1 MNSIKVS
8 NKTIRRTDDGLISL
22 TDLYAAA
29 LSQGQADSK
38 LDPRRWAAKASRKT
52 SGTSQKVSVSG
63 GPGLAFIEA
72 VAGALNV
79 NASDILKATRGKG
92 GGTYAHWQIALAY
105 AKYLSPQLHMQV
117 NDVYARAKSG
127 DVTLA
132 DEIADKA
139 SAEQQEW
146 LLKRMQGKVARSRL
160 TATLKDHGVTGQGYG
175 RCTNAIYR
183 PILGGTKSEVCRA
196 NGIEPSRKVSLRDL
210 MSIEQLTATAMAELV
225 AAKQIT
231 KFNAHGNARCESEC
245 DRAARNVAALLQ

>member
-1 MNSIKVS
+1 MRCIQIYKYS
-8 NKTIRRTDDGLISL
+8 IRRTDDGLICL
-22 TDLYAAA
+22 TDLHAAA
-29 LSQGQADSK
+29 AAQGLVGNK
-38 LDPRRWAAKASRKT
+38 LDPRAWARAPQSKT
-52 SGTSQKVSVSG
+52 SGTSGKASTSG
-63 GPGLAFIEA
+63 GPGRDFIAF
-72 VAGALNV
+72 VAGQLNV
-79 NASDILKATRGKG
+79 NAAHIYRTRRGKG

-117 NDVYARAKSG
+117 NEVYARATSG

-139 SAEQQEW
+139 TAPQQEW
-146 LLKRMQGKVARSRL
+146 LLKRVQGKVARSRL
-160 TATLKDHGVTGQGYG
+160 TAALKDHGVTGQGYG

-196 NGIEPSRKVSLRDL
+196 NGIEPSPKVSLRDL

-231 KFNAHGNARCESEC
+231 KFNIRGNAPCESEC
-245 DRAARNVAALLQ
+245 HRAARNVAALLQ